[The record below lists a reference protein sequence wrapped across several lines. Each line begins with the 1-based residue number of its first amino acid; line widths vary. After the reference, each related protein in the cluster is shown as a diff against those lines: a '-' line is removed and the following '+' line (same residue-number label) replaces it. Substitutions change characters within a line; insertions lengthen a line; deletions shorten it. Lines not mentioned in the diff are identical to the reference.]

1 MTDQNTRHTMRHT
14 QEPGDAQQHGDA
26 PIGGN
31 RDTVTLIIDTSFGS
45 TVGVLGHTPIVES
58 DSRSHVERL
67 QPNIARAMQDAGV
80 GADRIGRIVVGVGP
94 APFTGLRAG
103 IVAAKAIAYASG
115 AELLGQDIL
124 EVQHDWMRRLL
135 HQSSDGRVRHV
146 TLAVNDA
153 RRHQLY
159 YALYMDERVLMAMDI
174 DFPADIVR
182 KVIACLESEAGHT
195 DAFVI
200 DIVGHGAQRYSDV
213 WATIQQPDAEASA
226 QKVRQTALSVG
237 RVIDQ
242 SVLDQGEEGLAIFAQ
257 AAVRR
262 MEGGEALP
270 AEPLYLRRP
279 DVSVPKPLKQ
289 VLHHPEHPADAHAH
303 HDVQRPAATGDE
315 LR

>member
-14 QEPGDAQQHGDA
+14 QELGDAQQHGDA

-31 RDTVTLIIDTSFGS
+31 GDTVTLIIDTSFGS

-135 HQSSDGRVRHV
+135 HQSSDGRVRYV

-182 KVIACLESEAGHT
+182 KVIACLESEADDT

-213 WATIQQPDAEASA
+213 WATMQHPDTEASA
-226 QKVRQTALSVG
+226 QQVRQTALSVG

-289 VLHHPEHPADAHAH
+289 VLHHPEHPADAHAN